1 MASFF
6 DFRQQPVKTRACVA
20 LARSLGRDVV
30 RQRDLRFVYRTLP
43 EFRNI
48 CAHGERLYCA
58 RAARTAIRVRSWRL
72 GQALREVRRV
82 HSRLLTLLAV
92 AAVVEP
98 AVLAPAPQ
106 LDAGDAPPARLG
118 RGDEAVVVD
127 RDVVYFV
134 KVRHVKKQTEV
145 LGI

>member
-1 MASFF
+1 M
-6 DFRQQPVKTRACVA
+6 
-20 LARSLGRDVV
+20 
-30 RQRDLRFVYRTLP
+30 
-43 EFRNI
+43 
-48 CAHGERLYCA
+48 
-58 RAARTAIRVRSWRL
+58 
-72 GQALREVRRV
+72 
-82 HSRLLTLLAV
+82 

-98 AVLAPAPQ
+98 AVLARAPQ
-106 LDAGDAPPARLG
+106 IDAGDAPTARLG